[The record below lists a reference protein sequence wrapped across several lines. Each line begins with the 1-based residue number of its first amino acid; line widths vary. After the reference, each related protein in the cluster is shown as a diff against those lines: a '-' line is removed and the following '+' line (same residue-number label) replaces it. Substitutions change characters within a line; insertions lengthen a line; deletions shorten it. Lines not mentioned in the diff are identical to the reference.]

1 LDGLVLNY
9 NWGTCKLA
17 GPIVS
22 RKRWTY
28 NLIL

>member
-22 RKRWTY
+22 RKRWT
-28 NLIL
+28 